1 MLMPT
6 LAGMKALPWIAVIV
20 LAVIAAVMFRFQ
32 PVSYKNT
39 FDGENVGTLD
49 RWTGR
54 IEIQDGVFADPN
66 PKPREP
72 NWWEDEKYHPKKAR
86 PAPDHAPQ

>member
-1 MLMPT
+1 MPMPT
-6 LAGMKALPWIAVIV
+6 LADMKALPWIAVIV

-39 FDGENVGTLD
+39 FDGENIGTLD

-72 NWWEDEKYHPKKAR
+72 GWWMW
-86 PAPDHAPQ
+86 PDPVSGTDQI

>member
-1 MLMPT
+1 MPT

-32 PVSYKNT
+32 PVSRGQ
-39 FDGENVGTLD
+39 GESEEVGTLD

-54 IEIQDGVFADPN
+54 VEFAPFMVVPDGSSLGA
-66 PKPREP
+66 K
-72 NWWEDEKYHPKKAR
+72 
-86 PAPDHAPQ
+86 